1 VTAAALVA
9 RMLYGALFAL
19 VIPASLAAWSVALA
33 PVVPPAAVHWP
44 LAGLAAGVAGF
55 LLLTAGMTDLVRR
68 GKGLPMN
75 AFPPPIF
82 VREGIYRWIRNPI
95 YIGFGLMVAGTSLA
109 LGSAAGLW
117 VVTPVTVLAML
128 ALVWGYERPDLVRR
142 FGQAA
147 LSPVLLSLPSAVS
160 PDRPSAPQ
168 RAAVYLWVF
177 VPWLVTYFSVQALG
191 PAPDSYRLAFPFET
205 RWPVHQWTEALY
217 FSAYL
222 FVPTAPLV
230 ARTTSGLR
238 RFAVAGAVGT
248 LVVTLL
254 WLLLPVVATNRPFE
268 PSGDLGRLLAWEQG
282 SSRGVAAFP
291 AFHVL
296 WPLLVAD
303 LWADNGRVTGRPWW
317 GAAGWTLAVAI
328 GVSTLTTG
336 MHTIPEVLAAC
347 AIYWPLRRP
356 ERTWEALRAATER
369 LANSWTEWRVGPV
382 RIINYGV
389 YAAAAAG
396 FGLLIAGM
404 ALGSATW
411 APVWVGL
418 WVLLG
423 AGLWAQWLEGS
434 SQLLRPF
441 GWYGGVLGGVVGAL
455 SAGLAGVPVVP
466 LLAAFA
472 CAAPFIQ
479 TFGRLRC
486 LVNGCCHGGSAPDT
500 IGIRC
505 VHRRSRVTALAHLA
519 GVPIHPTPLYSIL
532 GNVIIGLVLLRL
544 RALGAADG
552 LILGLYLVLSGI
564 ARFAEESYRAEP
576 QTRVIGGLHI
586 YHWIAIAQVLAGIGC
601 TLIPAVPRAPGFA
614 APTPFLVGGAVVMAL
629 LTGFAMGVDFPAS
642 NRRFS
647 RLAGID

>member
-1 VTAAALVA
+1 MA
-9 RMLYGALFAL
+9 RALYGLLFA
-19 VIPASLAAWSVALA
+19 VAIP
-33 PVVPPAAVHWP
+33 
-44 LAGLAAGVAGF
+44 AGLAAWAAALAPLVPLASVHWLLAGGAILVSGF
-55 LLLTAGMTDLVRR
+55 GLLALGMTDLVRR
-68 GKGLPMN
+68 GRGLPMN

-82 VREGIYRWIRNPI
+82 VREGVYRWLRNPI
-95 YIGFGLMVAGTSLA
+95 YLGFGLMVTGASLTA
-109 LGSAAGLW
+109 GSAAGLW

-128 ALVWGYERPDLVRR
+128 ALVWGYERPDLAKR
-142 FGQAA
+142 FGEAA
-147 LSPVLLSLPSAVS
+147 LAPVLLSLPPARLPV
-160 PDRPSAPQ
+160 RPSAPQ
-168 RAAVYLWVF
+168 RLAVYLWTF
-177 VPWLVTYFSVQALG
+177 VPWLVAYFSVQALG
-191 PAPDSYRLAFPFET
+191 PAPDSYQVTLPFES
-205 RWPVHQWTEALY
+205 RWPVFQWTEALY

-230 ARTTSGLR
+230 ARTTAGMR
-238 RFAVAGAVGT
+238 RFAVAGILGT
-248 LVVTLL
+248 AAVTLL
-254 WLLLPVVATNRPFE
+254 WLLLPIVATNRPFE
-268 PSGDLGRLLAWEQG
+268 PTSTLGHLLAWEQG

-291 AFHVL
+291 AFHVV
-296 WPLLVAD
+296 WPMLVAD
-303 LWADNGRVTGRPWW
+303 LWADNGRATGRPWW
-317 GAAGWTLAVAI
+317 GVVGWAIAAAI

-336 MHTIPEVLAAC
+336 MHTIPEVLGAVAV
-347 AIYWPLRRP
+347 YWPLRRP
-356 ERTWEALRAATER
+356 EGTWEALRAATER
-369 LANSWTEWRVGPV
+369 LANSWTEWRFGPL
-382 RIINYGV
+382 RIINYGL

-396 FGLLIAGM
+396 VGLLIAGM

-411 APVWVGL
+411 APIWVGF
-418 WVLLG
+418 WVLVG

-455 SAGLAGVPVVP
+455 TAGLAGVPVVP

-479 TFGRLRC
+479 IFGRLRC
-486 LVNGCCHGGSAPDT
+486 LVNGCCHGGPASEAV
-500 IGIRC
+500 GIRC

-532 GNVIIGLVLLRL
+532 GNILIGLVLLRL

-552 LILGLYLVLSGI
+552 ILLGLYLILSGI

-601 TLIPAVPRAPGFA
+601 TLNPAAPRAPGFA
-614 APTPFLVGGAVVMAL
+614 APTPLLVGVAVIMAL
-629 LTGFAMGVDFPAS
+629 LTGFAMGVDFPGS

-647 RLAGID
+647 RLAAVD